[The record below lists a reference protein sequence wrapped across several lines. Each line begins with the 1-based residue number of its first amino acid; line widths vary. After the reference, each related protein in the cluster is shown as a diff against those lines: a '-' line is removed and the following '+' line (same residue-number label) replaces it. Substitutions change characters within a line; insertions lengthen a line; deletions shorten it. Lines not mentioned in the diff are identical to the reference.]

1 MYLPSVVCTW
11 ASYVNAATNEGTT
24 LPLPAGLPILSD
36 GNAGNNYA
44 ISYVPSAAT
53 GVITAAPLTVTAQTD
68 SRGYNA
74 TTSSSVAP
82 VVTGT
87 VYGPDVV
94 GTAATQVYDNKNV
107 GTTHVL
113 SASGLVVS
121 DGNSGNNYAI
131 SYVPSAAT
139 GVMTAAPLAVTAET
153 GKRGMHATTCKKEA
167 PVVKGTGYG

>member
-36 GNAGNNYA
+36 GNSGNNYA

-82 VVTGT
+82 VLTGT
-87 VYGPDVV
+87 VDRKSVV
-94 GTAATQVYDNKNV
+94 EGEGAEVGGHQNV
-107 GTTHVL
+107 GTKQG
-113 SASGLVVS
+113 AMGSGP
-121 DGNSGNNYAI
+121 GG
-131 SYVPSAAT
+131 
-139 GVMTAAPLAVTAET
+139 
-153 GKRGMHATTCKKEA
+153 
-167 PVVKGTGYG
+167 

>member
-68 SRGYNA
+68 SRGYNG
-74 TTSSSVAP
+74 TTSSSVVP
-82 VVTGT
+82 VLTGT
-87 VYGPDVV
+87 VYGPDAV
-94 GTAATQVYDNKNV
+94 GTAATQVYDNRNV
-107 GTTHVL
+107 GGTEERRVGEQGG
-113 SASGLVVS
+113 SE
-121 DGNSGNNYAI
+121 GNAGA
-131 SYVPSAAT
+131 
-139 GVMTAAPLAVTAET
+139 
-153 GKRGMHATTCKKEA
+153 
-167 PVVKGTGYG
+167 